1 VEATVAR
8 IREYAGDD
16 PVLKRIWMELSR
28 ERSRYD
34 EVMMSAMETKRA
46 YYEADM
52 GMKGRVADGKAR
64 RSPR

>member
-1 VEATVAR
+1 
-8 IREYAGDD
+8 
-16 PVLKRIWMELSR
+16 MELSR